1 MNISKSGV
9 PENVRYSTLAVIY
22 YGVISSS
29 IVYLLWILMH
39 IRRFRFIRKSFGAAE
54 SNLLLELLLASLLI
68 VPLFALILG
77 ILFAIRWRET

>member
-1 MNISKSGV
+1 
-9 PENVRYSTLAVIY
+9 
-22 YGVISSS
+22 
-29 IVYLLWILMH
+29 MH